1 MTNLLTHPTAQTS
14 SPAAVGGATIY
25 SDPVV
30 ELAAI
35 ASGNYVAE
43 LTHLAVLDFSGADA
57 TSFLQGQLSCDVE
70 EAARSGVSTFGSYC
84 TPKGRVLANFLLVPE
99 SGNWR
104 MILSASIA
112 QSIQKRLSM
121 YVLRSKVNIASG
133 SQTFT
138 LFGAGG
144 VDAFAILGAWVDNLG
159 QDPQKVKT
167 GKATGDVEFTIVNL
181 PGRRSLLMVPVAG
194 AQSVWRSL
202 AARLTA
208 VSVPA
213 WELGEIRNGIALIT
227 AKTQEQFIPQ
237 MINLELIGGVNFKK
251 GCYPGQEIVA
261 RTQYLGKLKRRL
273 YLAHANCEAFPG
285 DELFS
290 EDVQGQSNGMV
301 VNAAPAPEG
310 GCDLLAVVQAESA
323 THSRV
328 HLRAADGAI
337 LEFLQLPYSV
347 P

>member
-14 SPAAVGGATIY
+14 SPAAVDGVTFY

-30 ELAAI
+30 ELAAV

-43 LTHLAVLDFSGADA
+43 LSHLAVLDFSGADA

-84 TPKGRVLANFLLVPE
+84 TPKGRMLASFLLVPDA
-99 SGNWR
+99 GNWR

-121 YVLRSKVNIASG
+121 YVLRSRVKIASV
-133 SQTFT
+133 SQAFA
-138 LFGAGG
+138 LFGVGG
-144 VDAFAILGAWVDNLG
+144 ADALAVLGALTNDLT
-159 QDPQKVKT
+159 QQPHQVKT
-167 GKATGDVEFTIVNL
+167 GKAPDDVDLTIVNL
-181 PGRRSLLMVPVAG
+181 PGRRWLLMMPVAG

-213 WELGEIRNGIALIT
+213 WELAEIRNGIALIT

-237 MINLELIGGVNFKK
+237 MMNLELIGGVNFKK

-273 YLAHANCEAFPG
+273 YLAHADCEAFPG

-323 THSRV
+323 AHSRV

-337 LEFLQLPYSV
+337 LQFLQLPYSV